1 MNAHC
6 FYIKGSS
13 PGITSISPG
22 LTPSSRTLT
31 FWFQLYSGLGDMG
44 GIDFLFWIF
53 AVSGSGFECLE
64 IFFQKRKNK
73 LPVEKKIILASANCA
88 PSPPDYKKTIV
99 TFQGANSS
107 AP

>member
-6 FYIKGSS
+6 FYIKDSS

-44 GIDFLFWIF
+44 GIEFLFPIF
-53 AVSGSGFECLE
+53 AVSGSGFDCLE

-73 LPVEKKIILASANCA
+73 LPAEKKPILASVN
-88 PSPPDYKKTIV
+88 PPPPQNYKKAIV